1 MLEGVMHMRTVQLF
15 GLQETFSQRHREALR
30 TPLRVRMGET
40 VGVGAMYGFAN
51 FILLMA
57 YAVTFRFA
65 AYLLTLHVDHTLY
78 ANFDEVFTVF
88 LAIILGSLAAG
99 QASVALPLATQAT
112 AAAGRLLG
120 VMATQAGD
128 EEEEGQSL
136 DDVKGA
142 VSVVGVTFSFPTRP
156 MVSVLSE
163 VSVAVAPGQCLA
175 LVGPSG
181 AGKSTVLSLL
191 ERFYSPQT
199 GRMVVDGTDLSVSHS
214 IIASSALSARV

>member
-1 MLEGVMHMRTVQLF
+1 VVV
-15 GLQETFSQRHREALR
+15 FSF
-30 TPLRVRMGET
+30 RVRMGET

-136 DDVKGA
+136 
-142 VSVVGVTFSFPTRP
+142 VSPSFS
-156 MVSVLSE
+156 L
-163 VSVAVAPGQCLA
+163 
-175 LVGPSG
+175 
-181 AGKSTVLSLL
+181 
-191 ERFYSPQT
+191 
-199 GRMVVDGTDLSVSHS
+199 
-214 IIASSALSARV
+214 